1 MEKSFYS
8 DEQLQE
14 LFERREL
21 TLTSTLKVQRGHASL
36 FEYFNL
42 SRTEYR
48 VIAYLLFHPNSEP
61 SAMADA
67 LMVLRQTMTKVI
79 DTLEKRGYAAR
90 SLNVNDRR
98 RLLIKLSPEGEA
110 LARRILSIESDYY
123 TRVREIVS
131 EEDMQTYR
139 FLTNK
144 VQSTRNQVMQDILDS
159 LDNSQD

>member
-1 MEKSFYS
+1 MEKISYS
-8 DEQLQE
+8 DEQLRE

-21 TLTSTLKVQRGHASL
+21 TLTSTLRVQRGHASL

-67 LMVLRQTMTKVI
+67 LMVLRQTMTKVV
-79 DTLEKRGYAAR
+79 DNLEARGYAAR

-98 RLLIKLSPEGEA
+98 RLQIKLSPEGEA

-139 FLTNK
+139 LLTNK

-159 LDNSQD
+159 LDNEQD